1 MKCGITVQVRCSL
14 GDVAFQSAIE
24 AIDESIVMI
33 RKELSPGQ
41 TWIWKTLPIEPE
53 KLAFFA
59 AQSQQAA
66 VITINGQ
73 ETVLEGQLTTDFG
86 IFFARR
92 GDETLG
98 QLPFSGTLTEVRVTN
113 DSQLKSRI
121 DLMLG
126 QCPDVERVDDSPEPA
141 DSVDP
146 EEHD

>member
-1 MKCGITVQVRCSL
+1 MKCGITVQVRCSR

-33 RKELSPGQ
+33 RKELRPGE
-41 TWIWKTLPIEPE
+41 TWIWKTLPIEPD

-59 AQSQQAA
+59 AQTQQPT

-98 QLPFSGTLTEVRVTN
+98 QLPFSGTLTEVRVRN
-113 DSQLKSRI
+113 ASQLKSRI
-121 DLMLG
+121 DFMLG
-126 QCPDVERVDDSPEPA
+126 QCPDPEPVDEFTDSDESPEEA
-141 DSVDP
+141 D
-146 EEHD
+146 

>member
-1 MKCGITVQVRCSL
+1 MKCGITVQVRCPL
-14 GDVAFQSAIE
+14 GDVAFQSAID
-24 AIDESIVMI
+24 AIDESVVMI

-41 TWIWKTLPIEPE
+41 TWTWKTLPIEAD

-59 AQSQQAA
+59 AQTQQPT
-66 VITINGQ
+66 VISINGQ

-113 DSQLKSRI
+113 ASQLKSRI
-121 DLMLG
+121 DFMLG
-126 QCPDVERVDDSPEPA
+126 QCPDPDPVDELTESGEL
-141 DSVDP
+141 S
-146 EEHD
+146 EEED

>member
-1 MKCGITVQVRCSL
+1 MKCGITVQVRCRL

-41 TWIWKTLPIEPE
+41 TWIWKTLPIEAD

-59 AQSQQAA
+59 AQTQQPT
-66 VITINGQ
+66 VISINGQ

-113 DSQLKSRI
+113 ASELKSRI
-121 DLMLG
+121 DFMLG
-126 QCPDVERVDDSPEPA
+126 QCPDPEPVDELT
-141 DSVDP
+141 DSSESS
-146 EEHD
+146 EEQN

>member
-1 MKCGITVQVRCSL
+1 MKCGITVQVRCSR

-33 RKELSPGQ
+33 RKELKPGE
-41 TWIWKTLPIEPE
+41 TWIWKTLPIEPD
-53 KLAFFA
+53 KVAFFA

-121 DLMLG
+121 DFMLG
-126 QCPDVERVDDSPEPA
+126 QCPDQEAIEPSGSGDTEEDDG
-141 DSVDP
+141 
-146 EEHD
+146 

>member
-1 MKCGITVQVRCSL
+1 VKCGITVQVRCPL
-14 GDVAFQSAIE
+14 GDVAFQSAID
-24 AIDESIVMI
+24 AVDESIVMI
-33 RKELSPGQ
+33 RKELKPGE
-41 TWIWKTLPIEPE
+41 TWVWKTLPIEPQ

-59 AQSQQAA
+59 AQSQQPT
-66 VITINGQ
+66 IININGQ

-126 QCPDVERVDDSPEPA
+126 QCPELEPLDDSEPA
-141 DSVDP
+141 DSSDA
-146 EEHD
+146 EEDD

>member
-1 MKCGITVQVRCSL
+1 MKCGITVQVRCSR
-14 GDVAFQSAIE
+14 GDVAFQSAID
-24 AIDESIVMI
+24 AVDESIVVI
-33 RKELSPGQ
+33 RKELKPGE
-41 TWIWKTLPIEPE
+41 TWIWKTLPIEPG

-59 AQSQQAA
+59 AQSQQPT
-66 VITINGQ
+66 IININGQ

-121 DLMLG
+121 DFMLG
-126 QCPDVERVDDSPEPA
+126 QCPEPEPVSEGADSDDSET
-141 DSVDP
+141 DD
-146 EEHD
+146 